1 MIQLIWKQLQN
12 MHQTQRALGRQWRRE
27 GLRRGEAP
35 AAGGEAGPEAAALP
49 GRAKLRLVHREQMR
63 RKPSGAIW
71 EPRSTL
77 LNSNFLL
84 NIFLI

>member
-12 MHQTQRALGRQWRRE
+12 MHQTQRALEDNEEGRAYGAEKHRPE
-27 GLRRGEAP
+27 GRLGRT
-35 AAGGEAGPEAAALP
+35 AALP